1 MNIEMELLQAK
12 FEAMRSYFLSQL
24 PNIFKD
30 DEQQKIDGSKVWLA
44 KYFIWRF
51 ERENLSPLSYTLPQ
65 SSPDSEKIDR
75 RRFQLQV
82 LMDVAYIQGGLEA
95 YDILRRISPHDQAL
109 ADYVYRNSDGSE
121 AGMIEQIE
129 KYCNS

>member
-1 MNIEMELLQAK
+1 MKLLQAK
-12 FEAMRSYFLSQL
+12 VEAMRSYFFSLL
-24 PNIFKD
+24 PTIFKD

-51 ERENLSPLSYTLPQ
+51 ERENLSPSSCRPGQ
-65 SSPDSEKIDR
+65 VSPDLEKIDR

-95 YDILRRISPHDQAL
+95 YDILRRISPHDRQL
-109 ADYVYRNSDGSE
+109 AEYVYRHSDGSE
-121 AGMIEQIE
+121 PVMTGLID
-129 KYCNS
+129 KYCCS